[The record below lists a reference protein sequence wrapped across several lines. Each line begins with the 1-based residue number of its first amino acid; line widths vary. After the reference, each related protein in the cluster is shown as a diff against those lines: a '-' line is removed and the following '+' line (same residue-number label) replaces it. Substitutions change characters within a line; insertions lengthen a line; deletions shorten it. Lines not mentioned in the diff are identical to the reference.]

1 MDDLADIL
9 TKIHTKENADADWKF
24 ITKQIRE
31 MPPYRV
37 PQLWGALLQNLAREP
52 PAMPQGYIT
61 SDQWMSM
68 CIAQYHE
75 LYRCACKDAGME
87 VSSVGNSGG
96 RVEGGVNTSSID
108 LSSVTS
114 QLAKIQGSLS
124 QSSTADI
131 TASKVHTAIGGD
143 ISAINQR
150 HNELRQMIEDMKT
163 QQTSEQDT
171 IRQIITD
178 MAANKAEGEKK
189 LDDVSIQIEKRI
201 EENVTQPIQ
210 AVAQQIETFMSQSKV
225 SMSGGHDGWIEI
237 EDANVNSSVL
247 TTVLTQKARYLIYFS
262 FFKDLFK
269 PHAME
274 IDFTSEQKKTNT
286 GQYWFWKNK
295 KTTLFIRQSVIGR
308 ILDPTFMFAG
318 WNPSNESL
326 RTQAHEMLRGIEK
339 STSNGKIPSP
349 LLALILNRYSFQC
362 RATGKRNE
370 GYVEYKYDDIPFKPE
385 TYTEDGNAMYKLCEN
400 VSITEILA
408 REIFDGMYISD
419 STAKGGETNLS
430 QYNPF
435 KKDDPTVDPSAP
447 LGPLKSALGTEWD
460 ADEWFETELSNP
472 SKQSSQI
479 QADKWFSSI
488 ATTIN
493 ERSASPRKQLE
504 QRSASPTKADIWFTS
519 IASTISKRSASP
531 SKRSASP
538 SKVPLS
544 TRSIS
549 PTAATL
555 TSS

>member
-37 PQLWGALLQNLAREP
+37 PQLWGALLQNLARDP
-52 PAMPQGYIT
+52 PVMPPGYTT
-61 SDQWMSM
+61 SDQWLSM
-68 CIAQYHE
+68 CQAQYHE

-96 RVEGGVNTSSID
+96 RVEGGVNTSSTD
-108 LSSVTS
+108 LTAITS
-114 QLAKIQGSLS
+114 QLAAA
-124 QSSTADI
+124 TRVNA
-131 TASKVHTAIGGD
+131 AIGGD
-143 ISAINQR
+143 ISSINKR
-150 HNELRQMIEDMKT
+150 HDELRQMIESMKK
-163 QQTSEQDT
+163 QQNSEQDT

-178 MAANKAEGEKK
+178 MAANKVEGDKK
-189 LDDVSIQIEKRI
+189 LEEVSVKI
-201 EENVTQPIQ
+201 EENIDKKITEPIK
-210 AVAQQIETFMSQSKV
+210 AVSQQIDTVMQRLNVGVLDVSTKSDEWIQILDMNNRPDDLRSFLIKKSKFLLCA
-225 SMSGGHDGWIEI
+225 E
-237 EDANVNSSVL
+237 
-247 TTVLTQKARYLIYFS
+247 
-262 FFKDLFK
+262 FFKRLH
-269 PHAME
+269 PLYSTM
-274 IDFTSEQKKTNT
+274 IDMKTEMGNKSCGST
-286 GQYWFWKNK
+286 WFWKKDNTGFHISK
-295 KTTLFIRQSVIGR
+295 KVMDHVLKIVYMFPKAKTTLPSQKVASIEYILTGITNELKVIP
-308 ILDPTFMFAG
+308 L
-318 WNPSNESL
+318 
-326 RTQAHEMLRGIEK
+326 
-339 STSNGKIPSP
+339 TSS
-349 LLALILNRYSFQC
+349 LLALLLNVYCYENRLDEDSTNTQTYRQDF
-362 RATGKRNE
+362 N
-370 GYVEYKYDDIPFKPE
+370 YDDIPFKPE
-385 TYTEDGNAMYKLCEN
+385 FKTDDGRVTYNLCGNVWIEASLALLLFKNMYESQKTDTPVPCPFEKHLE
-400 VSITEILA
+400 S
-408 REIFDGMYISD
+408 
-419 STAKGGETNLS
+419 STVPKS
-430 QYNPF
+430 
-435 KKDDPTVDPSAP
+435 PT
-447 LGPLKSALGTEWD
+447 GPLHAVSTLNAEWD